1 MTLATSFGCE
11 HIHIEKFIQILVN
24 KVALQTGA
32 HMIGAI
38 VARMSA

>member
-11 HIHIEKFIQILVN
+11 HIHIEIQILVN